1 VLYDQVPAT
10 DIRKELWDPTGA
22 SIPAPPNGVK
32 VKYGQKKF
40 LVANTSLSIGDV
52 PHMRLAELYLI
63 LAEAEARQ
71 GMSAAAA
78 THLATLLSARNPSY
92 VESTSTGQD
101 LVDEILIQRRVEL
114 WGEGFRFLDLKR
126 TNSPLD
132 RTGANHIPQWAWAL
146 TGGNF
151 TVAAGAKEWQF
162 LFPQA
167 EINVNKAIV
176 QNPL

>member
-1 VLYDQVPAT
+1 
-10 DIRKELWDPTGA
+10 
-22 SIPAPPNGVK
+22 
-32 VKYGQKKF
+32 
-40 LVANTSLSIGDV
+40 LSIGDV

-71 GMSAAAA
+71 GQASAAGS
-78 THLATLLSARNPSY
+78 LFTLVSARDPQY
-92 VESTSTGQD
+92 VRSTSTGQT
-101 LVDEILIQRRVEL
+101 LVDEILLQRRIEL

-126 TNSPLD
+126 TNSALD
-132 RTGANHIPQWAWAL
+132 RTGKNHITQWAWVL

-151 TVAAGAKEWQF
+151 QVAPGVKEWQF

-167 EINVNKAIV
+167 ELNVNSAIV